1 MVILPIRAWKHL
13 FKAHASHL
21 LSVMSV
27 SLFCLENFIEFSE
40 TSPYLLV
47 TAPHISSMYV
57 SANFWS
63 IYGNSAQVHVLGF
76 G

>member
-1 MVILPIRAWKHL
+1 MVILPIGAWKLDL
-13 FKAHASHL
+13 FNASHL
-21 LSVMSV
+21 LSVVSV
-27 SLFCLENFIEFSE
+27 SVFCLENFIDFTE

-47 TAPHISSMYV
+47 TAPHISLMYV

-63 IYGNSAQVHVLGF
+63 IYGNGAQVHVLGF